1 MEETYD
7 NFNMLT
13 IAPKKEKA
21 KYFFDERL
29 HNRRIPVGIIPN
41 PNSIREPVSLPNR
54 LVENKKKSHN
64 DKFVK
69 FEADPHRDMIN
80 REKVQQLKPITSDV
94 SMICN
99 LQNMKQGMKS
109 DFTDVVLTHTLM
121 NLEFI
126 DSLIDEHLSNQTS
139 GQEAPAFVPRDA
151 SEFRKFTRKTQP
163 IRNTFQSQHD
173 HWYMNETKEDVKA
186 SELHAQI

>member
-13 IAPKKEKA
+13 IPSKKDAP
-21 KYFFDERL
+21 KYFFDEQL
-29 HNRRIPVGIIPN
+29 HNRRIPVGVMPN
-41 PNSIREPVSLPNR
+41 PNSIREPLSLPKR
-54 LVENKKKSHN
+54 LKENKRRSLN

-80 REKVQQLKPITSDV
+80 REKAQEMKPISADV

-109 DFTDVVLTHTLM
+109 DFSDVVLTHTIM
-121 NLEFI
+121 
-126 DSLIDEHLSNQTS
+126 SLDFTDALIKEHLSN
-139 GQEAPAFVPRDA
+139 
-151 SEFRKFTRKTQP
+151 
-163 IRNTFQSQHD
+163 
-173 HWYMNETKEDVKA
+173 
-186 SELHAQI
+186 